1 MAAVIYLDAVLTA
14 ESPKRLCL
22 HSVAVN
28 PHEAGAIRD
37 IYTKKNLPG
46 TGSIFVN
53 AAKLEEL
60 YCILRGLCLPH
71 GSQVIIYADDDSIC
85 EKKITGANQK
95 VWNKIQAF
103 CDEEEYQ
110 VAYAHQGLMQESIRK
125 ATAQYAFG
133 E

>member
-1 MAAVIYLDAVLTA
+1 MAAVIYLDAVFTA

-22 HSVAVN
+22 HSVVVN
-28 PHEAGAIRD
+28 PHEAGAIR
-37 IYTKKNLPG
+37 
-46 TGSIFVN
+46 SIFVN

-71 GSQVIIYADDDSIC
+71 GSQVIIYADDDAIC
-85 EKKITGANQK
+85 EKTVTGANQK
-95 VWNKIQAF
+95 IWNKIQAF

-110 VAYAHQGLMQESIRK
+110 VAYAYQGLMQDSIRK
-125 ATAQYAFG
+125 ATAQYAFS

>member
-1 MAAVIYLDAVLTA
+1 MAAVIYLDAVFTA

-22 HSVAVN
+22 HSVVVN

-37 IYTKKNLPG
+37 IYTKKNLSG

-71 GSQVIIYADDDSIC
+71 GSQVIITRMMTLSVKRRLQERIKKSGTKFRLFVMKKSI
-85 EKKITGANQK
+85 KSPTHI
-95 VWNKIQAF
+95 
-103 CDEEEYQ
+103 
-110 VAYAHQGLMQESIRK
+110 K
-125 ATAQYAFG
+125 A
-133 E
+133 

>member
-1 MAAVIYLDAVLTA
+1 MAAVIYLDAVFTA

-22 HSVAVN
+22 HSVVVN

-37 IYTKKNLPG
+37 IYTKKNLSG

-71 GSQVIIYADDDSIC
+71 GSQVIIYADDDAIC
-85 EKKITGANQK
+85 EKTVTGANQK
-95 VWNKIQAF
+95 IWNKIQAF
-103 CDEEEYQ
+103 CDEYQ
-110 VAYAHQGLMQESIRK
+110 VAYAYQGLMQDSIRK
-125 ATAQYAFG
+125 ATAQYAFS